1 MVCRQ
6 HIAFRKPKV
15 FGGISFH
22 LEKNMNNVRRIKSKK
37 ECLKMKVSKK
47 KKFLCWHLQ
56 VLFVVD
62 IES

>member
-37 ECLKMKVSKK
+37 RMFENESFKVKK
-47 KKFLCWHLQ
+47 VFMLASSSSFCC
-56 VLFVVD
+56 
-62 IES
+62 